1 VVQVEV
7 EVEQVQEHLLK
18 VQQVQLILAVVVE
31 VEDLVTI
38 LVNLVVQVDQV

>member
-7 EVEQVQEHLLK
+7 ELEQVQEHLLK
-18 VQQVQLILAVVVE
+18 VQQVQLILAVVVA

-38 LVNLVVQVDQV
+38 LVNLVVQVVQV

>member
-1 VVQVEV
+1 MEV
-7 EVEQVQEHLLK
+7 ELEQVQEHLLK
-18 VQQVQLILAVVVE
+18 VQQVQLILAVVVA